1 MRRTHRDRE
10 DHARPVSQQLEGTMF
25 GRLEPIDTIVEQAV
39 AEAIGLKRV
48 SLGFP
53 APSVA
58 VATSEKAADD
68 LTAGPRASTLRK
80 LALAYVERKGRYGA
94 TPDEFCAV
102 IDVPHDTGASRF
114 SELLAR
120 NLIVRCDGKVGNP
133 PERRRPT
140 RRGGQAYVH
149 VSPLEA
155 ERLRQQERDRPCP

>member
-1 MRRTHRDRE
+1 MSRKDLERE
-10 DHARPVSQQLEGTMF
+10 DHRRPATQQLEGTMF
-25 GRLEPIDTIVEQAV
+25 EHVVDHVEFV
-39 AEAIGLKRV
+39 AGKDAFYVFGHVDLR
-48 SLGFP
+48 FR
-53 APSVA
+53 APSYA

-68 LTAGPRASTLRK
+68 LTAGPRAATLRK
-80 LALAYVERKGRYGA
+80 LALAFVEKKGRYGA

-120 NLIVRCDGKVGNP
+120 NFIVRCDGKAGNP

-149 VSPLEA
+149 VTPLEA
-155 ERLRQQERDRPCP
+155 ERLRQQERDRP